1 MEELMQDTFESL
13 EDESLDEE
21 ADETLDA
28 ILFEVTKGE
37 MGKVGP
43 VVDKTIEPEVAA
55 ESDEEEEEM
64 RKRLAALHN

>member
-28 ILFEVTKGE
+28 ILFEVTKGLFH
-37 MGKVGP
+37 
-43 VVDKTIEPEVAA
+43 IHF
-55 ESDEEEEEM
+55 S
-64 RKRLAALHN
+64 L